1 MGSGETTPEIV
12 VWPENDKYCV
22 NRSYGVDR
30 MYDYLDEFSTF
41 KEALD
46 FIKSIIKEDFPT
58 EFKYPKN
65 YYGGINIGSI
75 VFCSDKDSAS
85 DHVGLVVRDETNFR
99 KLLSDLREAKIS
111 PNDIF
116 SEKFQ
121 EENESRYS
129 RSGILERAI
138 KEAETSDWDR

>member
-12 VWPENDKYCV
+12 VWPENNKCYV

-30 MYDYLDEFSTF
+30 MYDYLDEFNTF
-41 KEALD
+41 EEALD
-46 FIKSIIKEDFPT
+46 FIKSIIQEDFPT

-75 VFCSDKDSAS
+75 VFCSDRDSAS